1 MRYLTITA
9 DYFGTGVTDEFTG
22 SVDLDTLALP
32 NEIKQRLARW
42 VADYQPVI
50 SLDES
55 ERSLRAEEIER
66 LDRLG
71 LGIARDIKSHFG
83 ENAKVQYYSEGKLR
97 RLAV

>member
-1 MRYLTITA
+1 M
-9 DYFGTGVTDEFTG
+9 
-22 SVDLDTLALP
+22 
-32 NEIKQRLARW
+32 
-42 VADYQPVI
+42 